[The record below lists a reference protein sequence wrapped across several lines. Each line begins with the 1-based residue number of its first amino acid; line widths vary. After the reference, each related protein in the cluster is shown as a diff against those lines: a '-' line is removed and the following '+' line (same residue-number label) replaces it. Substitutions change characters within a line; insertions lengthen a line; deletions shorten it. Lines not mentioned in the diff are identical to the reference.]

1 MTGAFQSTSSITST
15 HRTPSMPKSFSLI
28 PTQLF
33 MSVKNNEANDSSQAT
48 VISDD
53 TTSNPATIAIANQT
67 FTPPTSTHLQTIQ
80 SRQLHHALTPS
91 QVFCTSTHS
100 CRHGHPQAFGFHP
113 TKGPKLVSGLFRLS
127 CPLLV
132 QAIDEWEGEGGVREM
147 SDWMLRNDHFTD
159 RHGGIDGK
167 VREGLTKEE
176 KIAGYEYSNEMQTQ
190 IRTELVDSHADFDN
204 GGDSIGARSELERR
218 LGEHNANKFLESGVA
233 GIPPHQTFD
242 VKCIHAHVADHLCRS
257 SGGSMDVDDE
267 NESVT
272 RNGNIIGRKAL
283 QILQVQRGVPIHG
296 SAVCWQQCD
305 VNRDVQPGDW
315 NYTPKKNRQGLRSTR
330 LRRKERMMNF
340 QSDDDGV
347 ENAKLDEN
355 SK

>member
-1 MTGAFQSTSSITST
+1 
-15 HRTPSMPKSFSLI
+15 
-28 PTQLF
+28 
-33 MSVKNNEANDSSQAT
+33 
-48 VISDD
+48 
-53 TTSNPATIAIANQT
+53 
-67 FTPPTSTHLQTIQ
+67 
-80 SRQLHHALTPS
+80 
-91 QVFCTSTHS
+91 
-100 CRHGHPQAFGFHP
+100 
-113 TKGPKLVSGLFRLS
+113 
-127 CPLLV
+127 
-132 QAIDEWEGEGGVREM
+132 
-147 SDWMLRNDHFTD
+147 
-159 RHGGIDGK
+159 
-167 VREGLTKEE
+167 
-176 KIAGYEYSNEMQTQ
+176 
-190 IRTELVDSHADFDN
+190 
-204 GGDSIGARSELERR
+204 
-218 LGEHNANKFLESGVA
+218 
-233 GIPPHQTFD
+233 
-242 VKCIHAHVADHLCRS
+242 
-257 SGGSMDVDDE
+257 MDVDDE